1 MIVCCY
7 QSKHNCSI
15 SFVTNTLFIYYY
27 QVRTSSHLA
36 SLLAADSAVDDTDSD
51 SLSHIT
57 DGETAERR
65 ILREGLDAQRLG
77 GDQLSHHGLSVLD
90 EIGVLTEDLSGTLVN
105 LSHDLLELAGN
116 MGSVAIQHRA
126 VTRADTRGVVHDDD
140 LGLEGLSLGGRIVL
154 GVSAHVSTVD
164 ILDGNVLHVETDVIS
179 GHGLGDGLVVHLHRL
194 DLGGHTHGGEH
205 HGHTGLQHTSLH
217 TTDGDSTDTANL
229 VHILQGQTERLVHR
243 SLGRLDGVQSLN
255 QSGSLVPG
263 HVGRALQHVISVET
277 RDGNE
282 GNTLLHLL
290 ITDLTQEGGHLG
302 LDLSV
307 TSLAVVHRLVVHLV
321 DAHNHLLHS
330 QSVGQQS
337 VLTGLTVLGVSS
349 LELSSTGG
357 NDEDGNISLRGSGNH
372 VLDEITVTGGINDGE
387 EVLLSLELPQGN
399 IDGDT
404 TLTLGLHLIQHPG
417 VLEGALTNIVGL
429 LLKTLNGTLI
439 NTSAGVDKV
448 SGGGGL
454 SRIDVAN
461 NDQVNMRLF
470 LGHDYI

>member
-1 MIVCCY
+1 MIC
-7 QSKHNCSI
+7 H
-15 SFVTNTLFIYYY
+15 TLL
-27 QVRTSSHLA
+27 QAT

-90 EIGVLTEDLSGTLVN
+90 EIGVLAEDLSSTLID

-116 MGSVAIQHRA
+116 MGSVAIEHRA

-140 LGLEGLSLGGRIVL
+140 LGLEGLGLSGRIVL
-154 GVSAHVSTVD
+154 GVSAHVTTVD
-164 ILDGNVLHVETDVIS
+164 ILDGNVLDVETDVIS
-179 GHGLGDGLVVHLHRL
+179 GHGLGHRLVVHLHGL
-194 DLGGHTHGGEH
+194 DFGGHTHGGEH
-205 HGHTGLQHTSLH
+205 HGHTGLEHTSLH

-229 VHILQGQTERLVHR
+229 VDVLQGQTQRLVHR
-243 SLGRLDGVQSLN
+243 SLGGLDGIEGLN

-263 HVGRALQHVISVET
+263 HVGRALQHVISVES
-277 RDGNE
+277 RDGDE
-282 GNTLLHLL
+282 GNTLLDLL
-290 ITDLTQEGGHLG
+290 VTDLSEESGHLG
-302 LDLSV
+302 LDLVV
-307 TSLAVVHRLVVHLV
+307 TSLVVVDGLVIHLV
-321 DAHNHLLHS
+321 DADDHLLHS
-330 QSVGQQS
+330 QSVGQKG

-349 LELSSTGG
+349 LELSGTGG

-404 TLTLGLHLIQHPG
+404 TLTLGLHLIQDPG
-417 VLEGALTNIVGL
+417 VLEGTLTNIVGL
-429 LLKTLNGTLI
+429 LLKTLDGTLI
-439 NTSAGVDKV
+439 DTSARVDQM

-454 SRIDVAN
+454 SGIDVAN
-461 NDQVNMRLF
+461 DDQVNMRL
-470 LGHDYI
+470 LLRHD